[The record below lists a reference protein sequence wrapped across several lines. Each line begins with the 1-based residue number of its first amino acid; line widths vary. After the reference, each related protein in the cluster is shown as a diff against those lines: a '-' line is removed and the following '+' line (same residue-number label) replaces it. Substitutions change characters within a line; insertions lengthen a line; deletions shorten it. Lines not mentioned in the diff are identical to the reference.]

1 MARDVAGYL
10 SEVKLLTGRQNA
22 AIDTLIY
29 EWLND
34 LFEMLETDP
43 EKLWFFD
50 KTVRFSIGVSDAGTY
65 GVIIQ
70 VPSDFVDEYTLF
82 RYDTADNAYTEVTAI
97 SELEA
102 KKKYGPNDVGPP
114 THYSLEGKSLRFWPG
129 TPDAT
134 YTIEMSYKAAL
145 TRVSATTDTNDFM
158 ENYHAVIID
167 GLQAKLWEYLG
178 LLEKA
183 QFYWQKWE
191 RKWADLRASNVSRV
205 LAGEVRFE
213 PRTDANARSGDQR
226 SGTDIP
232 WGL

>member
-10 SEVKLLTGRQNA
+10 AEIKLLTGRTNTA
-22 AIDTLIY
+22 MDSLIY

-34 LFEMLETDP
+34 LFELLETDP
-43 EKLWFFD
+43 NKLWFFD
-50 KTVRFSIGVSDAGTY
+50 KTVRFSIGVADAGTY

-70 VPSDFVDEYTLF
+70 VPTDLVDEYTLF
-82 RYDTADNAYTEVTAI
+82 RYDTTLNKFTEITSI

-102 KKKYGPNDVGPP
+102 KKKYGPSDSGAPECF
-114 THYSLEGKSLRFWPG
+114 SIEGKSFRFWPG

-134 YTIEMSYKAAL
+134 YNIELSYKASL
-145 TRVSATTDTNDFM
+145 TRVSATTDTNDLM
-158 ENYHAVIID
+158 ENYHAVLIE

-178 LLEKA
+178 ILEKA
-183 QFYWQKWE
+183 QYFWQKWE
-191 RKWADLRASNVSRV
+191 RRWLDLRAANVTRV
-205 LAGEVRFE
+205 LSGEVRFE
-213 PRTDANARSGDQR
+213 PRTDANAGVGDQR